1 MRLLLPSLAA
11 LFTLAAGC
19 ATTTM
24 PPQFVPTPESNFQVA
39 YTGAVGAALQ
49 PALPDMEGSTKSDQ
63 QVLIT
68 VRVLRLSATVARQ
81 LLGEAGTIGA
91 SSLATSQMEALL
103 TAAKARGFELLTSPR
118 VIVFDGQRSRIE
130 IGNSVAFISGFTLT
144 GKDHSRLA
152 DPVVE
157 TLTDG
162 VVLDI
167 RPEVKPHNE
176 IDLSLAMRI
185 SEVQKPIAQTRVKV
199 FGADMTIQTPVGTT
213 QTLRGSGRI
222 AMNRVLVLSGMVGKE
237 QDVYLLL
244 VQGQAYTPKSNS
256 QDDQPDVIVPAKEK

>member
-1 MRLLLPSLAA
+1 MRLLLPLSAA
-11 LFTLAAGC
+11 VFTLATGC
-19 ATTTM
+19 ATTSM
-24 PPQFVPTPESNFQVA
+24 PPRFAPTPESNFQVA
-39 YTGAVGAALQ
+39 YTGAVGTALQ
-49 PALPDMEGSTKSDQ
+49 PALPDMQGTTKSDQ

-68 VRVLRLSATVARQ
+68 VRVLRLSAGVARE

-91 SSLATSQMEALL
+91 GSLASSQMEALL
-103 TAAKARGFELLTSPR
+103 TAAKARGFDLLTSPR
-118 VIVFDGQRSRIE
+118 VLVLDGQRSRIE

-167 RPEVKPHNE
+167 RPEIKPQNE

-222 AMNRVLVLSGMVGKE
+222 AMDRVLVLSGMVGKE

-244 VQGQAYTPKSNS
+244 VQGQAFAPKSRTP
-256 QDDQPDVIVPAKEK
+256 DDQPDVIVPAKEK